1 LLFPISKDDFL
12 DCNIDILEKK
22 KDILKKEL
30 GKLKVNDVPIQ
41 IDFLIDEKDS
51 MQEIDNL
58 KLNKEIA
65 EIEIKIEKLNKC
77 IERIKNN

>member
-1 LLFPISKDDFL
+1 LY
-12 DCNIDILEKK
+12 IDILEKK

>member
-1 LLFPISKDDFL
+1 LY
-12 DCNIDILEKK
+12 IDILEKK
-22 KDILKKEL
+22 KDILTKEL
-30 GKLKVNDVPIQ
+30 CKLKINDVPIQ
-41 IDFLIDEKDS
+41 IDFLIDEKDF

>member
-1 LLFPISKDDFL
+1 LY
-12 DCNIDILEKK
+12 IDILEKK

-30 GKLKVNDVPIQ
+30 GKLKINDVPIQ

>member
-1 LLFPISKDDFL
+1 MY
-12 DCNIDILEKK
+12 IDILEKK

>member
-1 LLFPISKDDFL
+1 LY
-12 DCNIDILEKK
+12 IDILEKK

-30 GKLKVNDVPIQ
+30 GKLKINDVPIQ

-58 KLNKEIA
+58 KLNNEIA